1 MADILPPDILPSP
14 FHAGELA
21 IQRELGVAERM
32 DAFARKVVRDHMPDQ
47 HRAFFA
53 QLPFLVAA
61 SVDRQGYPAV
71 TLLAGNPGF
80 AHSPDARLLRIE
92 RMPDPSD
99 PVREGWRPGEPV
111 GLLGIELHTRR
122 RNRLNGTLVRDDDG
136 GFGVAVGQ
144 SFGNCPQYIHARNM
158 AFVGDPA
165 QAWHGEVESGQALD
179 ASARRT
185 ILGADT
191 FFVGSHVDHGER
203 GVRSVDA
210 SHRGG
215 KPGFVMVR
223 GNRLSIPDFAGNH
236 HFNTLGNFVL
246 NPRAGLVFV
255 DFASGDMLHLC
266 GDVVLDFDAD
276 EARTFEGAERLWHL
290 DVRRWVRRRGAFPLR
305 GDPGEASPNSL
316 MTGSWEQS
324 DARRQADRMRG
335 HWREFRIAG
344 IDEESAT
351 VKSFW
356 LEPVDGAGP
365 WLHQPG
371 QHLPLRFEIPGREGF
386 TERTYTLSVAPSDGR
401 YRISVRKQGAASSYM
416 HGQWRIGEIIQ
427 ARAPAGGFVVDARE
441 PRPLALVSAGIG
453 ITPMIAKLRHVV
465 HEGLRTRK
473 MRRTWFVHGARSV
486 DERAFAGEVRDLAEA
501 ANGAVSVLQ
510 VLSDPGDGI
519 EGVHCHAAGRIDLAL
534 LEATIPLADCDFHL
548 CGPPGFMQSIHAQLR
563 AAGVADHRIRAE
575 SFGPAAIRR
584 DVGPVAPPA
593 ATEPVD
599 VLFSRSRRRAQ
610 WTPRAGSLLQLAE
623 ASGLSPPYSCRAGNC
638 GSCRHR
644 LAQGAATH
652 LGEPLAPLDDT
663 ELLLCLAVPRQG
675 SGPLVIEA

>member
-1 MADILPPDILPSP
+1 MADILPPDILPTP

-61 SVDRQGYPAV
+61 SVDRQGYPAI

-136 GFGVAVGQ
+136 RFGVAVGQ
-144 SFGNCPQYIHARNM
+144 SFGNCPQYIHARTM
-158 AFVGDPA
+158 AFAGDPA
-165 QAWHGEVESGQALD
+165 QAWHGEIESGQALD

-276 EARTFEGAERLWHL
+276 EARAFEGAERLWHL
-290 DVRRWVRRRGAFPLR
+290 DVRRWIRRRGAFPLR

-324 DARRQADRMRG
+324 DARRKADTMRG
-335 HWREFRIAG
+335 PGGTSGSPGSTRSPRPSSRSGSSLSTARGHGCTSPASTCRCGSKCRDARASPSVPTRSRWRHRTGVTGSASGSRAWRPRTCTGNGASATSSRRARRPAG
-344 IDEESAT
+344 SCSRRASRGHSPWFPPESA
-351 VKSFW
+351 S
-356 LEPVDGAGP
+356 
-365 WLHQPG
+365 
-371 QHLPLRFEIPGREGF
+371 LR
-386 TERTYTLSVAPSDGR
+386 
-401 YRISVRKQGAASSYM
+401 
-416 HGQWRIGEIIQ
+416 
-427 ARAPAGGFVVDARE
+427 
-441 PRPLALVSAGIG
+441 
-453 ITPMIAKLRHVV
+453 
-465 HEGLRTRK
+465 
-473 MRRTWFVHGARSV
+473 
-486 DERAFAGEVRDLAEA
+486 
-501 ANGAVSVLQ
+501 
-510 VLSDPGDGI
+510 
-519 EGVHCHAAGRIDLAL
+519 
-534 LEATIPLADCDFHL
+534 
-548 CGPPGFMQSIHAQLR
+548 
-563 AAGVADHRIRAE
+563 
-575 SFGPAAIRR
+575 
-584 DVGPVAPPA
+584 
-593 ATEPVD
+593 
-599 VLFSRSRRRAQ
+599 
-610 WTPRAGSLLQLAE
+610 
-623 ASGLSPPYSCRAGNC
+623 
-638 GSCRHR
+638 
-644 LAQGAATH
+644 
-652 LGEPLAPLDDT
+652 
-663 ELLLCLAVPRQG
+663 
-675 SGPLVIEA
+675 